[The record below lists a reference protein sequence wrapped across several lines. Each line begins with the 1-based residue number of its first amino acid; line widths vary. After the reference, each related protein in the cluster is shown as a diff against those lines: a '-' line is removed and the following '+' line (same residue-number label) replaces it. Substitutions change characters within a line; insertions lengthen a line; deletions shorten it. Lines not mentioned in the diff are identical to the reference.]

1 MSEILAT
8 KIVDDF
14 ERGQISRRQ
23 LVAQL
28 MGLGAAVAA
37 SVGGS
42 TLLAQQQAD
51 KAAATPPGQGAGQ
64 PRPGE
69 PQPAAATT
77 EPTFQ
82 ATGLNHIA
90 IDVVDVA
97 RSRDFYM
104 KHLGLRVIR
113 GDENAMFLGQ
123 GRDFFLTLFRRDR
136 PGFHH
141 YCYSIP
147 RYEPDAAFER
157 LSAAGL
163 RPRRE
168 GARIYF
174 PDPDGLTVQIA
185 QQRAPA

>member
-1 MSEILAT
+1 MSESLAT
-8 KIVDDF
+8 KFGEQF

-23 LVAQL
+23 LVARL
-28 MGLGAAVAA
+28 LGMGAAMA
-37 SVGGS
+37 GMN
-42 TLLAQQQAD
+42 
-51 KAAATPPGQGAGQ
+51 AATGWSQEAGGARPQQEGKAAGQ
-64 PRPGE
+64 PASGAAP
-69 PQPAAATT
+69 PAS

-90 IDVVDVA
+90 IDVVDVN

-123 GRDFFLTLFRRDR
+123 GRDFFLTLFKRERA
-136 PGFHH
+136 GFNH

-147 RYEPDAAFER
+147 RYEPDAAFEK
-157 LSAAGL
+157 LSTAGL

-174 PDPDGLTVQIA
+174 PDPDGYTVQIA
-185 QQRAPA
+185 QQRPTA

>member
-1 MSEILAT
+1 MSESLAT
-8 KIVDDF
+8 NFVEQF

-23 LVAQL
+23 LVARL
-28 MGLGAAVAA
+28 LGLGAAMA
-37 SVGGS
+37 GI
-42 TLLAQQQAD
+42 D
-51 KAAATPPGQGAGQ
+51 AATAWSQEEGAARTPGSGQAVGQ
-64 PRPGE
+64 PASAA
-69 PQPAAATT
+69 QPVG

-90 IDVVDVA
+90 IDVVDVN

-123 GRDFFLTLFRRDR
+123 DRDFFLTLFRRER
-136 PGFHH
+136 AAFNH
-141 YCYSIP
+141 YCYSIG
-147 RYEPDAAFER
+147 RFEPDAAFER

-174 PDPDGLTVQIA
+174 PDPDGYTVQIA
-185 QQRAPA
+185 QQRQPA